1 MPIDNSHR
9 DALPTGCHLLSGE
22 WPWPRAVAKARF
34 SALHFESEPL
44 CDADLAS
51 WEVDLPARLE
61 TAATK
66 RRAEFIG
73 GRLSARRALALL
85 TGLPSTPSLDE
96 ERLPAWPDGI
106 VGSITHSRGLAAAA
120 VARRESVGGI
130 GIDAELPLS
139 NERARRL
146 APQILV
152 DSERDWL
159 ERLPPIAQG
168 EFVTLVFSLKESLF
182 KALYPLVRRRFY
194 FPHARLTN
202 WRRDTGEVT
211 LVLLETLSP
220 HWRAGHHFDG
230 QVTGMGD
237 HLLTLVTIP
246 PTS

>member
-1 MPIDNSHR
+1 M
-9 DALPTGCHLLSGE
+9 LP
-22 WPWPRAVAKARF
+22 K
-34 SALHFESEPL
+34 
-44 CDADLAS
+44 
-51 WEVDLPARLE
+51 RLE
-61 TAATK
+61 TAAAK
-66 RRAEFIG
+66 RRAEFLG
-73 GRLSARRALALL
+73 GRLCARHALAAL
-85 TGLPSTPSLDE
+85 TGTPFTPAMDE
-96 ERLPAWPDGI
+96 ERLPVWPDGI
-106 VGSITHSRGLAAAA
+106 VGSITHSRELAAAA

-130 GIDAELPLS
+130 GIDAELLLS

-159 ERLPPIAQG
+159 ERLPPITQG

-230 QVTGMGD
+230 QVTGIGD
-237 HLLTLVTIP
+237 HLLTLVSVP